1 MKTPLTERISSG
13 LSDMS
18 RRRESSVA
26 STADIIEREKPVD
39 KRSKKN
45 GVKKTE
51 GGGRFSFSNNNQ
63 AGPSRT
69 VRTKTTGTVEK
80 PGEKS

>member
-39 KRSKKN
+39 KRSKKWI
-45 GVKKTE
+45 KKNR
-51 GGGRFSFSNNNQ
+51 GRREIVFFQ
-63 AGPSRT
+63 QR
-69 VRTKTTGTVEK
+69 
-80 PGEKS
+80 PGRPQQ

>member
-1 MKTPLTERISSG
+1 MKTPLTEIISSG

-51 GGGRFSFSNNNQ
+51 GGGRFSFSNNQ

>member
-1 MKTPLTERISSG
+1 MKTPLTEIISSG

-45 GVKKTE
+45 GVKKQREE
-51 GGGRFSFSNNNQ
+51 GDCLFPTTTRQ
-63 AGPSRT
+63 APA
-69 VRTKTTGTVEK
+69 EQ
-80 PGEKS
+80 